1 MKFRAVGDRVLV
13 QPLPPEEKSPGGI
26 FMPES
31 AVPPQQYGKV
41 ISAGAG
47 KLNKDGTREEPL
59 VKEGDIVLYPLH
71 TGQDLVIDGVAYT
84 VFREH
89 HLIGVVE

>member
-13 QPLPPEEKSPGGI
+13 QPLPNDVQSPGGI

-41 ISAGAG
+41 ICAGAG
-47 KLNKDGTREEPL
+47 KLNPDGTREQPL
-59 VKEGDIVLYPLH
+59 VKEGDTVLYPVF
-71 TGQDLVIDGVAYT
+71 TGQDIIIDGVAYI